1 MAAAA
6 TRGRAL
12 ASDVAAGLQGGWGRR
27 QDQRAGPGSGPPAG
41 AQGCLC
47 SERML
52 WNPLQG
58 AAQNRHERVEEAGSS
73 GEKVGLCAGL
83 VGSPPGQRGHSA
95 ERVSRGEKSPAFIPD
110 QLRRFAD
117 ALNPRWNP
125 LENPASAFIP
135 QMRAVSCCP
144 ELAAC
149 APAGLGVPTT
159 RLLLLGRVVRVL
171 TFPPGHL
178 ET

>member
-1 MAAAA
+1 M
-6 TRGRAL
+6 
-12 ASDVAAGLQGGWGRR
+12 
-27 QDQRAGPGSGPPAG
+27 
-41 AQGCLC
+41 
-47 SERML
+47 
-52 WNPLQG
+52 
-58 AAQNRHERVEEAGSS
+58 
-73 GEKVGLCAGL
+73 GLCAGL
-83 VGSPPGQRGHSA
+83 VGSPSGQRGHSA
-95 ERVSRGEKSPAFIPD
+95 ERVSREEKSPAFVPD
-110 QLRRFAD
+110 QLRRFAG